1 MPEKASSGMMDGVPS
16 MRRDGGAVLCYSF
29 PPYGDAP
36 AESARASAG
45 AALLSQLRAGNQRS
59 TDVRR
64 LLCRDLPPLWYAAGI
79 ARRTR
84 NRIMD
89 PVPVL
94 AADVDSSSAARAN
107 QNNPTRAKPTLVRGL
122 SLLDSVLLL
131 VSGIIG
137 SSIFLTAKDI
147 AVPLP
152 QPILF
157 LLVWVLGAVISL
169 FGCVAFAE
177 LGSMFPDSGGQY
189 IYLRE
194 AYGDLVAFLYGW
206 MLFAVANGG
215 SIAAL
220 SVASAAYLGKVFP
233 VASEQ
238 RVVFALL
245 GISVTRAH
253 VLGLVLIAILTYVNV
268 VGLRWGTL
276 LQNVST
282 WTKFTAMAAFVVLGF
297 AIGKGSW
304 SNFHAPGTSLT
315 MGLAPTQLI
324 SALGVGLIAVFW
336 AYDGWVYITWVAG
349 EVKEPRRNVPL
360 AMVLGVL
367 AVGVIY
373 VAMNMTYVY
382 ALPLKEIAVHET
394 IAHAAAEALFSPGA
408 AMWLSLVIAVSCFSA
423 AATCTLSGARVYLA
437 MAQDGVFF
445 KRMAVIHPKWRTPA
459 FSLVGQGAWAAAL
472 TLSGRYDQLYTYVIY
487 GMVLSYTLTVMGMFL
502 LRWKRPEIPR
512 PYRCTGYPW
521 LPAIYVLIGAAWTLN
536 TIITRPSEAFWG
548 TAIVLVGVPGYLY
561 WKRSGRA

>member
-1 MPEKASSGMMDGVPS
+1 MDPTPV
-16 MRRDGGAVLCYSF
+16 
-29 PPYGDAP
+29 AP
-36 AESARASAG
+36 A
-45 AALLSQLRAGNQRS
+45 Q
-59 TDVRR
+59 
-64 LLCRDLPPLWYAAGI
+64 
-79 ARRTR
+79 
-84 NRIMD
+84 
-89 PVPVL
+89 
-94 AADVDSSSAARAN
+94 SSSAES
-107 QNNPTRAKPTLVRGL
+107 KPTLVRGL
-122 SLLDSVLLL
+122 GLLDSVLLL

-147 AVPLP
+147 AGPLP
-152 QPILF
+152 QPVLF
-157 LLVWVLGAVISL
+157 LLVWVLGALISL
-169 FGCVAFAE
+169 CACFAFAE

-206 MLFAVANGG
+206 MLFSVANGG
-215 SIAAL
+215 TIAAL
-220 SVASAAYLGKVFP
+220 SVASAAYLGQIFP
-233 VASEQ
+233 MVSQDHVVAAIAG
-238 RVVFALL
+238 VALTHAHLL
-245 GISVTRAH
+245 G
-253 VLGLVLIAILTYVNV
+253 LLLIALLTYVNV
-268 VGLRWGTL
+268 VGLRWGAL

-297 AIGKGSW
+297 AIGKGNW
-304 SNFHAPGTSLT
+304 SNFHAHGVGLT
-315 MGLAPTQLI
+315 MGVGPAQLI
-324 SALGVGLIAVFW
+324 SALGVGLIAVYW

-373 VAMNMTYVY
+373 IAMNLTYMY
-382 ALPLKEIAVHET
+382 ALPMKEIAAHET
-394 IAHAAAEALFSPGA
+394 IAHAAAAVLFSPRA
-408 AMWLSLVIAVSCFSA
+408 AVWLSLMIAVSCFSA

-459 FSLVGQGAWAAAL
+459 FSLIGQGVWAAIL

-487 GMVLSYTLTVMGMFL
+487 GMVLSYTLTVIGMFL

-521 LPAIYVLIGAAWTLN
+521 LPAIYVLIGTAWTLN
-536 TIITRPSEAFWG
+536 TIITRPTQAFWG
-548 TAIVLVGVPGYLY
+548 TAIVVIGVPGYLY
-561 WKRSGRA
+561 WKRSNRKAAAVE